1 VLVGTPN
8 KLSQLLKAILTQLLL
23 GPLVKQ
29 KQGPQTRP
37 EQRQERR
44 VERVDLL
51 LQVAQLLTLM
61 LVAVVLGERQTTTT
75 VETKKL

>member
-29 KQGPQTRP
+29 KQGAQTRP

-61 LVAVVLGERQTTTT
+61 LVAVVLG
-75 VETKKL
+75 